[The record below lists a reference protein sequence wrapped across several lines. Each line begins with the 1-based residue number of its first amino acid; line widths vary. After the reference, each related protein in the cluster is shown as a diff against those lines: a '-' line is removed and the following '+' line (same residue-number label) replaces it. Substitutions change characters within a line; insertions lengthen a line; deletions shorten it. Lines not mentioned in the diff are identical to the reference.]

1 MRNEYIKFLDTGVNQ
16 IESELI
22 CGPRSTSVEAC
33 DDRKNELIKKLII
46 GELEQSHPLGS
57 ETKYFIKATETS
69 QSGVHQICITPHFEI
84 YPDFKVNPY
93 SLTVS
98 IKPNDGFNNEP
109 FWNSDFEAL

>member
-1 MRNEYIKFLDTGVNQ
+1 M
-16 IESELI
+16 
-22 CGPRSTSVEAC
+22 
-33 DDRKNELIKKLII
+33 
-46 GELEQSHPLGS
+46 
-57 ETKYFIKATETS
+57 S